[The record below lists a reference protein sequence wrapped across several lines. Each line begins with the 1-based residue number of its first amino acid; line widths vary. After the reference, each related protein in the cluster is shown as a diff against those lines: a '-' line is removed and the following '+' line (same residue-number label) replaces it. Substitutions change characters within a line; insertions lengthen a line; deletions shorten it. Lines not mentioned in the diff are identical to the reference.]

1 MIGHGLVIDFEGS
14 QRKGIREVGYI
25 SIKNFEILEAKE
37 FTFKEKSSLDR
48 FHSVFRVKYDFF
60 LSHHASTEKNL
71 LKQITPYPMKQYHGI
86 WGPWLDTV
94 SIYKKLYPNIEN
106 YTLENLTDIFVEKT
120 ALQRDILKFCDEKK
134 RHFHN
139 PLFDSLCCYRLT
151 KRLKDVVNLEKFLF

>member
-1 MIGHGLVIDFEGS
+1 
-14 QRKGIREVGYI
+14 
-25 SIKNFEILEAKE
+25 
-37 FTFKEKSSLDR
+37 
-48 FHSVFRVKYDFF
+48 
-60 LSHHASTEKNL
+60 
-71 LKQITPYPMKQYHGI
+71 MKQYHGI

-151 KRLKDVVNLEKFLF
+151 KRLKDVVNLEKFFILIVLI